1 MDCATKLLKKHF
13 KHYRVRARV
22 ENLFDEDYAMSVRT
36 ATADAGGT
44 YLYDNLGVPQTL
56 HFFYSYSF

>member
-1 MDCATKLLKKHF
+1 MDCATKFLKKHF
-13 KHYRVRARV
+13 IHLRVVVRF
-22 ENLFDEDYAMSVRT
+22 ENLFDENYATSVRT